1 VTNAQTPSFRPLYP
15 ELSPYSTDLISREV
29 LSHGGAHQIYVEQC
43 GNPKGI
49 PVIFLHGGPGSACR
63 PQHRRYF
70 DPAVYRIILFDQR
83 GCGRSRPLGE
93 LENNTL
99 QYLMADMEI
108 IRQHLAIQQWVI
120 FGGSW
125 GSTLGL
131 CYAQQYPEQVLAM
144 ILRGIFLARQQD
156 IDWVYAQEG
165 AAQLFPDVWQR
176 LMQHLDPIER
186 AAPIS
191 AFMDALLTTDKQ
203 QQTTI
208 AYALYDW
215 QSMIGRLAPLEDELT
230 LDEEQ
235 LIAHFQIQLHFALQ
249 QCFIEQHAILDNID
263 TIHHIPAW
271 LIQGRYDL
279 VCPVKQTLAL
289 HQAWPDSRLNLIHL
303 AGHAGDE
310 PAVIHA
316 LIAAT
321 STVAHRLSH
330 LVNDHTA

>member
-1 VTNAQTPSFRPLYP
+1 MNNAQSPSFHPLYP
-15 ELSPYSTDLISREV
+15 ELTPYSTDVINREV
-29 LSHGGAHQIYVEQC
+29 LSHGGAHQIYIEQC
-43 GNPKGI
+43 GNPAGI
-49 PVIFLHGGPGSACR
+49 PVVFLHGGPGSACR

-70 DPAVYRIILFDQR
+70 DPSLYRIILFDQR

-93 LENNTL
+93 LENNTIQHL
-99 QYLMADMEI
+99 ITDMEI
-108 IRQHLAIQQWVI
+108 IRQQLAIQQWVV

-131 CYAQQYPEQVLAM
+131 YYAQQYPEQVLAM

-156 IDWVYAQEG
+156 IDWVYTQDG

-176 LMQHLDPIER
+176 LMQHLAPIER
-186 AAPIS
+186 TTPIP
-191 AFMDALLTTDKQ
+191 AFMNALLSNDKQ
-203 QQTTI
+203 QQTNI

-215 QSMIGRLAPLEDELT
+215 QSMIGRLALIDNQST

-249 QCFIEQHAILDNID
+249 QCFIEQHAILDNIG
-263 TIHHIPAW
+263 TLHPIPAW

-279 VCPVKQTLAL
+279 VCPVKQSLEL
-289 HQAWPDSRLNLIHL
+289 HQAWPNSQLNLIHL

-310 PAVIHA
+310 PAVIDA
-316 LIAAT
+316 LINAT
-321 STVAHRLSH
+321 NTVAQRLSN
-330 LVNDHTA
+330 LVNDDSA